1 MAEVEDP
8 QKPRRTKPR
17 QQTAPDLEEELTRL
31 QATLRETQQAPSKE
45 DERATAPV
53 PDDIQDLA
61 DEEAAIEKEADSL
74 KKQRELERE
83 LAKFTANALDR
94 ASTSLLTLGLIGP
107 GVGFLY
113 HTTLLATLTD
123 SELVVATIS
132 CLGLAFVLHSMGR
145 AVLNEV
151 FLR

>member
-1 MAEVEDP
+1 MAENEDP
-8 QKPRRTKPR
+8 PKRRKVLEAEEGLLAGFRGAPE
-17 QQTAPDLEEELTRL
+17 TASNEDEPPDEL
-31 QATLRETQQAPSKE
+31 QAIT
-45 DERATAPV
+45 DEGV
-53 PDDIQDLA
+53 
-61 DEEAAIEKEADSL
+61 AIEREVEAL
-74 KKQRELERE
+74 RKQRERERE

-107 GVGFLY
+107 GVGVLY
-113 HTTLLATLTD
+113 HTTLMAALTG

-132 CLGLAFVLHSMGR
+132 CLGLAFVLHSVGR